1 MYTIENH
8 NKEDIVITGCGVTS
22 AGSQGKKQFTSV
34 LLNGKNNFGVM
45 ARPGRQKDSSYI
57 GAEIPSLVY
66 PEHIS
71 KKTIRTA
78 SFSGKAAMV
87 TIDEAWNEAKLN
99 LVDSERIGLII
110 GGSNFQQRELMTKY
124 EKYYGNTYFIPPTYA
139 LSYMDSDVCG
149 FCTEQ
154 YGINGLAYTVG
165 GASASGQVAILQ
177 AIQAVQSG
185 QVDVCIALGALMDL
199 SYLECQAFRSLGAMG
214 TELYKEE
221 PERSSRPFDR
231 DRDGFIFGESCGAV
245 VIEKLNTAIE
255 RHLKPY
261 ASITGWSMVIDG
273 NRNPNPSY
281 DGEVRAIKEA
291 LQKADL
297 EPGAIDYINPHGT
310 GSIIGDETEIRAI
323 HACKLNHAFIN
334 ATKSVIGH
342 GLSAA
347 GTVEV
352 IATLMQMKE
361 GRLHPTRNLENPI
374 DSTLNWVRQE
384 SIPHCIQNAI
394 NISIGFGG
402 VNTALCLQRIQ

>member
-8 NKEDIVITGCGVTS
+8 NKSDIVITGCGVTS

-45 ARPGRQKDSSYI
+45 ERPGRQKDSSYI
-57 GAEIPSLVY
+57 GAEIPPLVY
-66 PEHIS
+66 PEQIS
-71 KKTIRTA
+71 KKTLRTA

-124 EKYYGNTYFIPPTYA
+124 EKYSSNTYFIPPTYA

-149 FCTEQ
+149 FCTQQ
-154 YGINGLAYTVG
+154 YGINGLAYSVG

-214 TELYKEE
+214 TERYKDE
-221 PERSSRPFDR
+221 PKRASRPFDR
-231 DRDGFIFGESCGAV
+231 DRDGFIFGECCGAV
-245 VIEKLNTAIE
+245 VIEKLGTAIE
-255 RHLKPY
+255 RNIKPY

-281 DGEVRAIKEA
+281 EGEVKAIKEA

-297 EPGAIDYINPHGT
+297 EPEEIDYINPHGT
-310 GSIIGDETEIRAI
+310 GSIIGDETEVRAI

-374 DSTLNWVRQE
+374 DSTLNWIRQE
-384 SIPHCIQNAI
+384 SILHCIQNAI
-394 NISIGFGG
+394 SLSIGFGG
-402 VNTALCLQRIQ
+402 VNTALCLQRI

>member
-8 NKEDIVITGCGVTS
+8 NKSDIVITGCGVTS

-45 ARPGRQKDSSYI
+45 ERPGRQKDSSYI
-57 GAEIPSLVY
+57 GAEIPPLVY
-66 PEHIS
+66 PEQIS
-71 KKTIRTA
+71 KKTLRTA
-78 SFSGKAAMV
+78 SFSGKVAMV

-110 GGSNFQQRELMTKY
+110 GGSNFQQRELITKY
-124 EKYYGNTYFIPPTYA
+124 EKYSSNTYFIPPTYA

-149 FCTEQ
+149 FCTQQ
-154 YGINGLAYTVG
+154 YGINGLAYSVG

-214 TELYKEE
+214 TERYKDE
-221 PERSSRPFDR
+221 PKRASRPFDR
-231 DRDGFIFGESCGAV
+231 DRDGFIFGECCGAV
-245 VIEKLNTAIE
+245 VIEKLGTAIE
-255 RHLKPY
+255 RNIKPY

-281 DGEVRAIKEA
+281 EGEIKAIKEA

-297 EPGAIDYINPHGT
+297 EPEAIDYINPHGT
-310 GSIIGDETEIRAI
+310 GSIIGDETEVRAI

-374 DSTLNWVRQE
+374 DSTLNWIRQE
-384 SIPHCIQNAI
+384 FKLHYIQNAI
-394 NISIGFGG
+394 SLSIGFGG
-402 VNTALCLQRIQ
+402 VNTALCLQRI